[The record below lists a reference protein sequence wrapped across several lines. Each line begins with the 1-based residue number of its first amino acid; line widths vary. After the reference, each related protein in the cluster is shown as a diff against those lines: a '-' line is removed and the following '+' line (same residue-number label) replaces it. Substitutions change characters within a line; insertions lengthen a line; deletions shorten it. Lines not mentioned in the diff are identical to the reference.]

1 MEDSSDDA
9 INGDGM
15 LYDFADESDDEINVS
30 THYTQV
36 TVHTNST
43 PTSLRSSKEDLSSSS
58 SILKLRS
65 DDNSFN
71 NGRDEGVNK
80 YGGKYRQ
87 LFYRDIEKG
96 TALVRSKRDLS
107 SQFV

>member
-43 PTSLRSSKEDLSSSS
+43 RASIRSSKEDLSLSS
-58 SILKLRS
+58 SILNLRS
-65 DDNSFN
+65 DDNRFD
-71 NGRDEGVNK
+71 NGREGG
-80 YGGKYRQ
+80 Y
-87 LFYRDIEKG
+87 E
-96 TALVRSKRDLS
+96 
-107 SQFV
+107 